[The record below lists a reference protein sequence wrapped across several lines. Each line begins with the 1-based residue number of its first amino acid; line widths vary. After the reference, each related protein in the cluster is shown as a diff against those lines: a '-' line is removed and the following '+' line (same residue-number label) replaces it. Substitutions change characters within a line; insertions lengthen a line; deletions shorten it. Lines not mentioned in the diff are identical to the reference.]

1 METAT
6 LKLFLAKGDPKRLRT
21 AEISN
26 WTGKA
31 VAGPRAELDGILARE
46 EAQHSGIYF
55 LTGTDP
61 DTGKDAVYI
70 GEAEVIRD
78 RVKAHLEKDF
88 WHSITFVIS
97 KDENLTKAHIRYLE
111 GRLINQ
117 AEEAGRALVRN
128 GQASGSKLP
137 ESDRED
143 MEVFLARVHQL
154 LPVLGADFLV
164 PVVSHRREAKKTPT
178 LLCEIKG
185 LVARGFQGIGGLVV
199 LKGSQAVLSERPS
212 TEQYPYAKSIRQRLL
227 QDGTLV
233 KKEKF
238 LEFAKDSEFTSPS
251 AAACVIHGGQANGL
265 LAWKTEDG
273 KTLKELETE

>member
-6 LKLFLAKGDPKRLRT
+6 LKLFLTKGDPKRLRT

-31 VAGPRAELDGILARE
+31 VAGPRAELDGILARD
-46 EAQHSGIYF
+46 EAHHSGIYF

-111 GRLINQ
+111 GRLISQ

-143 MEVFLARVHQL
+143 MEVFLARIHQL

-164 PVVSHRREAKKTPT
+164 PVVSHRREAKKAPT

-185 LVARGFQGIGGLVV
+185 LVARGFQGIGGFVV

-212 TEQYPYAKSIRQRLL
+212 TERYTYAKSIRQRLL
-227 QDGTLV
+227 QDGVLAS
-233 KKEKF
+233 KEKF
-238 LEFAKDSEFTSPS
+238 LEFTKDSEFTSPS

-273 KTLKELETE
+273 KTLKELEIE